1 MTRSILF
8 VCGAAFLLTGC
19 GIRRPL
25 IAPADIPAHEEKI
38 RKKYREHEDF
48 RREQQKQPPATITP
62 QT

>member
-1 MTRSILF
+1 MMRSILF
-8 VCGAAFLLTGC
+8 VCGAAFLLAGC

-38 RKKYREHEDF
+38 RKKYRE
-48 RREQQKQPPATITP
+48 REEFKRELQAPTPVTP